1 MMNKLLKWR
10 SGRGLLAGTLV
21 AGVAGL
27 YSCSGYDLDE
37 KTPSGWDQS
46 IYSYIV
52 DQGKY
57 TNMVRLI
64 DELGYTD
71 VLNRTGSKTMFMA
84 DDDAFETFYQN
95 NANPETA
102 TWYGVTSYDKLSYAQ
117 KKLLLYSA
125 MINNSYQINTLSTS
139 EPAISG
145 EDLVAGGAMRRTTA
159 VTMYDTVAYVT
170 PDQLPD
176 NSFWSYERTNRP
188 DGLYMVCDR
197 TTAPIVFFMED
208 YLTSHT
214 ITNEDYNWL
223 FSAKNVDRQTGDA
236 SVNGAVV
243 VNPNIRCLNG
253 FVHQTDE
260 VITPLDNMAQAI
272 GKKSSLSTFSNLLER
287 FSIPQALSN
296 SVRDEFNSL
305 YGTSIDTLF
314 EKRYAATVSQG
325 HSELKTDIN
334 GDAIDM
340 TTYGLK
346 YDPSWNQYYTGAGS
360 TSSDWLMKNDF
371 AVMTVPNNDAI
382 DAWWNNGGG
391 KVLKDLYGTL
401 DNVPT
406 GVIRKLINVNMHES
420 FSSSV
425 PSKFSEMLND
435 ASQAF
440 GLTTD
445 HVVNKV
451 LCCNGYIYETDQV
464 YTPAAFKAVSFPT
477 EINDNMKIIKW
488 AIDQLKFDDYLNS
501 MDTQYSFFIPTDEAI
516 TSYIDPVSYGWE
528 LATGGQ
534 REIMKFR
541 WDGKKNTVA
550 ASVWRVNAD
559 GTTDS
564 ISGRTPTSTMITN
577 RLQDIL
583 DAHTIIGDVQDGHTW
598 YRTKNNGII
607 RVDKS
612 KGYGENSMVVYGTLQ
627 DSIGS
632 AGVKVGKI
640 YNYTAEG
647 GNGHSYVLDDNV
659 LMTTNKSVYDVLTA
673 NENKETVSEF
683 FDLINQSSLFS
694 PLYKLSSS
702 SKNGYVIC
710 SKYNLS
716 CLNFYNY
723 TIYVP
728 TNESLQKLMEGYT
741 VNGVEVKMPSW
752 DDYDWF
758 LEYSQK
764 ATNEDEEVEAAA
776 IASDISSAIE
786 RFIKSHVQDNA
797 VFIDGEEVSNK
808 KYETQVV
815 DQLASGEDEEGSS
828 IATISFVKL
837 ENITANSNSLTFTDP
852 AGQSH
857 HVEMAN
863 GFYNKPVRE
872 YKIDQTSSLTS
883 SNIKSARL
891 EASSFAVL
899 HQIDSPIL
907 TSYDQF
913 VDVQKEMKAFRA
925 KHPNLPEESESS
937 AARRAKRK

>member
-1 MMNKLLKWR
+1 
-10 SGRGLLAGTLV
+10 
-21 AGVAGL
+21 
-27 YSCSGYDLDE
+27 
-37 KTPSGWDQS
+37 
-46 IYSYIV
+46 
-52 DQGKY
+52 
-57 TNMVRLI
+57 MVRLI

-84 DDDAFETFYQN
+84 DDDAFNAFYQN

-102 TWYGVTSYDKLSYAQ
+102 QWYGVTSYDKLSYAQ

-139 EPAISG
+139 EPAVSG

-159 VTMYDTVAYVT
+159 VTMYDTVAFVT
-170 PDQLPD
+170 PDQLPQ
-176 NSFWSYERTNRP
+176 NSFWEYQRVNRP
-188 DGLYMVCDR
+188 NGLYMVCDR

-208 YLTSHT
+208 YLTSHN

-223 FSAKNVDRQTGDA
+223 FSAKNVDRKTGDA

-243 VNPNIRCLNG
+243 VDPNIRCLNG

-260 VITPLDNMAQAI
+260 VVTPLDNMAQAI
-272 GKKSSLSTFSNLLER
+272 GKKSSMSTWSKFLDR

-314 EKRYAATVSQG
+314 EKRYAATVSQS
-325 HSELKTDIN
+325 HNELSTDIN
-334 GDAIDM
+334 NNAIDM

-371 AVMTVPNNDAI
+371 AVMTVPNDAAI

-401 DNVPT
+401 ENVPT

-420 FSSSV
+420 FSASV

-445 HVVNKV
+445 HVVSKT
-451 LCCNGYIYETDQV
+451 LCCNGYLYETDQV

-488 AIDQLKFDDYLNS
+488 AIEQLKFDDYLNS

-516 TSYIDPVSYGWE
+516 TKYIDPVSYAYE
-528 LATGGQ
+528 LATGGT

-541 WDGKKNTVA
+541 WDSKKNTVA
-550 ASVWRVNAD
+550 ASVWRVNSD

-564 ISGRTPTSTMITN
+564 ITGRTPSSTMITN

-632 AGVKVGKI
+632 EGVKVGKI

-647 GNGHSYVLDDNV
+647 GNGHSYVLDDNM
-659 LMTTNKSVYDVLTA
+659 LMTTNHSVYDVLNTD
-673 NENKETVSEF
+673 ENKETVSDF
-683 FDLINQSSLFS
+683 FDLLKQSSLFS

-710 SKYNLS
+710 SDYNLS

-723 TIYVP
+723 TIYIP
-728 TNESLQKLMEGYT
+728 TNESLQKLMDGYT
-741 VNGVEVKMPSW
+741 VNGVEVKMPTW
-752 DDYDWF
+752 EDYDWF
-758 LEYSQK
+758 LEYANS
-764 ATNEDEEVEAAA
+764 TVESEDESELAAVTEAGT
-776 IASDISSAIE
+776 IASDISAAIE

-797 VFIDGEEVSNK
+797 VFIDGEEVSGK

-837 ENITANSNSLTFTDP
+837 ENISANSNSLTFTDP

-857 HVEMAN
+857 KVVTAN

-872 YKIDQTSSLTS
+872 YKIDQTNSLTS
-883 SNIKSARL
+883 TNVKNARL

-913 VDVQKEMKAFRA
+913 ASVQKEMKAFRA
-925 KHPNLPEESESS
+925 KHPNLPSTSTES